1 MYGLIVKGSFSAAH
15 MLPGHPTCGV
25 LHGHT
30 WKVEVKLSCE
40 KIKND
45 MVVDF
50 AKVKQTWRQFDHT
63 YLNDFFDM
71 PTAENIA
78 SYIFEKLVSI
88 VGDIPGN
95 NIYVEYVRVWESD
108 DACCEVS

>member
-1 MYGLIVKGSFSAAH
+1 MYSLIVKGSFSAAH
-15 MLPGHPTCGV
+15 LLPGHPTCGV

-40 KIKND
+40 KLKND

-63 YLNDFFDM
+63 YLNNVFNM

-78 SYIFEKLVSI
+78 DYIFQELVVLTSNSI
-88 VGDIPGN
+88 NG
-95 NIYVEYVRVWESD
+95 YVDYVRIWESD